1 MNKFFCLLLLYFG
14 LAKMVWAQDSGSYLS
29 PEEAVR
35 SAMENNFSAAIS
47 EKNTRIAQESY
58 LRGRSVFM
66 PNLSIAVNRNWTVTN
81 SELSSN
87 DGAIRTVDNG
97 KGNAWNYGFNLN
109 YTLFDGFGMFRSYDR
124 LNYQFQASRLYE
136 KEVKTNLKAEVLQAY
151 YSHTLQQQRLK
162 VWESTLQLSQ
172 QRLRLANDRYELG
185 KASKQEYLAAQVDY
199 NADKAAK
206 LNQEEA
212 RLNAQYLL
220 NRLIGREPG
229 AKLQTLDTL
238 AVPELDYPEG
248 ALNNNPTLVARKME
262 QQAANTLIEEQNA
275 QLYPNLSF
283 NLGYNFFDQTSP
295 AGFFIFSNGNNL
307 SYGLTAS
314 WTIFGG
320 FHTRRSVQISRLQS
334 ELFNLNT
341 QAVEQNLMQA
351 EADALAA
358 YNTSLER
365 LNLEQQSV
373 ALAKENT
380 ALTLDRYKEGII
392 TSLELRIAQQN
403 EQQARLRLLNAIY
416 DIKSTQIELQRIRG
430 EL

>member
-1 MNKFFCLLLLYFG
+1 MNKIFCLLLLYFG
-14 LAKMVWAQDSGSYLS
+14 LVEIVWAQDSGSYLS

-66 PNLSIAVNRNWTVTN
+66 PNLSVAVNRNWTVTN

-283 NLGYNFFDQTSP
+283 NLGYNSFDQTSP

-320 FHTRRSVQISRLQS
+320 FYTRRSVQISRLQS

-416 DIKSTQIELQRIRG
+416 DIKSAQIELQRIRG